1 MNSGQVLIEC
11 PNTIFQIL
19 VHNEHELTKLEI
31 FMGNIKTVKHLSIK
45 DIYNWCNR
53 QGFSYRTRFNYRK
66 EFSLWKNQNELVR
79 ISVYSFHFFVS
90 ISLYFGIIYLPP
102 ADPIPS

>member
-1 MNSGQVLIEC
+1 MNSGQVLIGC
-11 PNTIFQIL
+11 PNKIFQIL
-19 VHNEHELTKLEI
+19 VQNEHALTKLEI

-66 EFSLWKNQNELVR
+66 EFSLWKNVKSYFNYS
-79 ISVYSFHFFVS
+79 SVKMKYQ
-90 ISLYFGIIYLPP
+90 ISLCFG
-102 ADPIPS
+102 

>member
-53 QGFSYRTRFNYRK
+53 QGFSYRTRFNDRK
-66 EFSLWKNQNELVR
+66 EFSLWKNVKSYFNYS
-79 ISVYSFHFFVS
+79 SVKMKYQ
-90 ISLYFGIIYLPP
+90 ISLCFG
-102 ADPIPS
+102 